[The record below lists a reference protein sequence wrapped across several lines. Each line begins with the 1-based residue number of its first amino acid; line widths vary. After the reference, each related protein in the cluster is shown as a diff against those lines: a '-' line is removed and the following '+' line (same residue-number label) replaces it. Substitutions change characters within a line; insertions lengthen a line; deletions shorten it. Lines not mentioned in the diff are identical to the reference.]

1 MGRAVRRDSDVA
13 RAPQRLLAC
22 TVSLFRLICDR
33 RIGGADDARLFDG
46 LESYRVEL
54 DRKAAV
60 LFAVEDG
67 VDIVAWNRRGTRA
80 LAGGLP
86 LPDLLDMRNALLEAV
101 SAGYSG
107 S

>member
-1 MGRAVRRDSDVA
+1 VAFRFDLRNPPTGSQRAWGLDESEERTVRR
-13 RAPQRLLAC
+13 
-22 TVSLFRLICDR
+22 LFH
-33 RIGGADDARLFDG
+33 G

-67 VDIVAWNRRGTRA
+67 VDIVAWNRRGARA

-86 LPDLLDMRNALLEAV
+86 LPDFLDMRNALLEAV
-101 SAGYSG
+101 RGG
-107 S
+107 SNGG

>member
-1 MGRAVRRDSDVA
+1 VAFRFDLRNPPWGPQRAWGLDESEERTVRR
-13 RAPQRLLAC
+13 
-22 TVSLFRLICDR
+22 LFE
-33 RIGGADDARLFDG
+33 G

-80 LAGGLP
+80 LASGLP
-86 LPDLLDMRNALLEAV
+86 LPDFLDMRSALLEAV
-101 SAGYSG
+101 SGGSSG
-107 S
+107 G